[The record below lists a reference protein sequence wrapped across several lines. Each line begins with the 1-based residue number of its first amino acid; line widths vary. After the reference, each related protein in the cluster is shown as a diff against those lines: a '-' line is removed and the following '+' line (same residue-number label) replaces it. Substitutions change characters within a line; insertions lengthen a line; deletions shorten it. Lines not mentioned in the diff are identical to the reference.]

1 MNIVTPSFRGTGLIA
16 FAIAAAFALA
26 YCWTKAAESDS
37 AAIGLQVHYLGVTR
51 ADANAVREKIAQ
63 VPPSSVNMGRLNVT
77 EMAVEFSAR
86 APKQVGRYVPVVVF
100 GRNRSLKVTFKDDGK
115 LLLLEGDGRVWLFL
129 NEAGF
134 TADDRN
140 RIYAALGS
148 LP

>member
-1 MNIVTPSFRGTGLIA
+1 MHA
-16 FAIAAAFALA
+16 FAIVAAFALA
-26 YCWTKAAESDS
+26 CCLTKAAESDS
-37 AAIGLQVHYLGVTR
+37 AAIGLKVHYLGVTR

-63 VPPSSVNMGRLNVT
+63 VPPSPVNVGRLNVT

-100 GRNRSLKVTFKDDGK
+100 GRNCSLKVTFKEDGK
-115 LLLLEGDGRVWLFL
+115 LLLLEGDRRVWLFF

-134 TADDRN
+134 TAGDRK
-140 RIYAALGS
+140 RICAALGS